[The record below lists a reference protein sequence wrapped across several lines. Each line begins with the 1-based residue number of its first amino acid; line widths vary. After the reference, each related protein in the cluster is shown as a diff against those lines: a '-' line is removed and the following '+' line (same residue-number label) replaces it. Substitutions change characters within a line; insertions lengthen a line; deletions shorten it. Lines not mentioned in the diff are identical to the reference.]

1 MKFVLGRWP
10 FLLLLVLLPTWGAAQ
25 SLAARAPQRIA
36 AAATPA
42 PEEKVK
48 IYADKAIYRKQEKT
62 SRAIGH
68 VKIIQDNTT
77 IYADETVY
85 NEDTKQSIVEDG
97 VKIVQVAKTKEKG
110 RTTTITS
117 AKMTAYH
124 QEKRLL
130 LEQDVRL
137 DRESYNSAPT
147 PPTFAETKP
156 ERRERTE
163 TAVKQARTVVTSDRM
178 EYFTRTENADLEG
191 NVVVLQ
197 KEKRMTGK
205 RAFIRG
211 PEEGDTITL
220 EEEATVTQING
231 NWLIQEK
238 IIRPDPADEEQQRF
252 IREKLTIQAD
262 KIILFRAT
270 DDLQAEGNVKIIQK
284 VGGKERVAVGRQATY
299 SDRQQLATLS
309 GDVKIQ
315 RENGDWLTA
324 DKALF
329 YTEKEA
335 FEATGTGQEGDNG
348 QVVSEFTIEDE
359 DKPAPK
365 PSINPPLPDYDL
377 DSHTPGQRLPKW
389 LDKSGRGG
397 RAPSSAPS
405 SPPPPSP
412 SPSPK
417 PTAAKPPEGRP
428 SPSPSASPLSS
439 PQPAPTVPTPTP
451 IASSFVID

>member
-1 MKFVLGRWP
+1 MKSVFGRWP
-10 FLLLLVLLPTWGAAQ
+10 LLLLLVLLPTWGTAQ
-25 SLAARAPQRIA
+25 SLAARAPQRMA
-36 AAATPA
+36 AAPTPA

-85 NEDTKQSIVEDG
+85 NEDTKQSVVEDG

-137 DRESYNSAPT
+137 DRESYTTGATPT
-147 PPTFAETKP
+147 TFAETKP

-238 IIRPDPADEEQQRF
+238 IIRPDPQDDEQQRF

-270 DDLQAEGNVKIIQK
+270 DDLQAEGNVKIVQK
-284 VGGKERVAVGRQATY
+284 VGGKERVAIGRQATY

-335 FEATGTGQEGDNG
+335 FEATGTGKEGDNG

-365 PSINPPLPDYDL
+365 PSLNPPLPDYDL
-377 DSHTPGQRLPKW
+377 DAHTPGQRLPKW
-389 LDKSGRGG
+389 LDKSGRG
-397 RAPSSAPS
+397 RAPNSPTPTPSPAPTGSRPPESRTPS
-405 SPPPPSP
+405 SPSP
-412 SPSPK
+412 TPSPK
-417 PTAAKPPEGRP
+417 PSVPI
-428 SPSPSASPLSS
+428 
-439 PQPAPTVPTPTP
+439 PTPTP